1 MTSKPTMKRDEPASK
16 DIASDVVNEAS
27 QESFPTSDAPSWTVT
42 SGEKDNS
49 QLEVEANRRG
59 CATSFIMDE
68 RGEIGG
74 ICRRTER
81 RDGTVRA
88 AGRRKRRWRRRISC
102 SHCASAAFVELT
114 LSGFWTCARHVTSA
128 SLFEFR
134 TYCVQ
139 EAGGK

>member
-49 QLEVEANRRG
+49 QLEVEANQEG

-74 ICRRTER
+74 ICKEQPNATEQYVQP
-81 RDGTVRA
+81 DGE
-88 AGRRKRRWRRRISC
+88 K
-102 SHCASAAFVELT
+102 ED
-114 LSGFWTCARHVTSA
+114 
-128 SLFEFR
+128 
-134 TYCVQ
+134 
-139 EAGGK
+139 GGEG